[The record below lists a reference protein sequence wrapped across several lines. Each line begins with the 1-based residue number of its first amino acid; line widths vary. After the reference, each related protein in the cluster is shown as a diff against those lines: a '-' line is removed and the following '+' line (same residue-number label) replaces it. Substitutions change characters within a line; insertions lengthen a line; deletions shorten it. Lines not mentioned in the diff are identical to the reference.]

1 MPERF
6 NQDNYSA
13 VLYTNTGNYMST
25 TREQWASKEL
35 FDLGDFSPYTQS
47 ARQAYRACL
56 RYAGCSLA
64 RDRVD
69 ERIIENISNSPQ
81 D

>member
-25 TREQWASKEL
+25 TREQWASREL
-35 FDLGDFSPYTQS
+35 FDLGDFSP
-47 ARQAYRACL
+47 
-56 RYAGCSLA
+56 
-64 RDRVD
+64 
-69 ERIIENISNSPQ
+69 
-81 D
+81 